1 MSFFKQPKF
10 WTMSIAALVALGI
23 VYLIWQWEVE
33 RIEVGP
39 GQYLVRIHRWGKNLA
54 EGEIVAP
61 DPAYKGVMFE
71 VLPEG
76 RHFLNP
82 LFWSHEVHEMVHV
95 PVGKCLVLTRQFGR
109 DIPQERLAAGDILA
123 HQDNQNPID
132 GERGVL
138 REVLLPGSYRLNPY
152 AYTWEEV
159 PAVEVRVE
167 QVGVRC
173 LKVGLD
179 PRNLSPDKERGN
191 YVVPDGYRGVQQTPV
206 SAGTYYINPH
216 VETITPVEVRSH
228 RVELTD
234 IEFPSRDGFI
244 IKPQV
249 VVEYAVRP
257 EKAPELLVRLTD
269 EGIIHQSDSTDEQ
282 KEANEVLQKVLLP
295 HIRGYAR
302 IEGSNFDARD
312 FILVQ
317 SEVDGNKITNAR
329 EALQQTLLSKVKPR
343 CAELGVE
350 IRAVT
355 LADLRPPEEL
365 ADQIAQREL
374 ARVEREKNLVRIKQ
388 FQAEQELKGKESL
401 KQQAAEKVTAET
413 RLVQGKTKSEQLK
426 QVEQARLV
434 QELANAQ
441 LKLDAAKKH
450 AEATLA
456 RGTAEAAVI
465 QLQNEAEVAGIRTA
479 VAGFGNVQN
488 LAQYQILLKLAPALK
503 EIFVSDESEFARLFA
518 HYLSQAAGTGKVM
531 PAPLPQSSTVQTPA
545 AAPVSTT
552 SDQNAP

>member
-1 MSFFKQPKF
+1 MINLLKQSKF
-10 WTMSIAALVALGI
+10 WTTSIAVIVALGI
-23 VYLIWQWEVE
+23 VYLLWQWEVE

-39 GQYLVRIHRWGKNLA
+39 GKYLVRIHRWGKNLS

-61 DPAYKGVMFE
+61 DPSYKGVMFE

-82 LFWSHEVHEMVHV
+82 LFWSHEVHQMVHV

-109 DIPQERLAAGDILA
+109 DIPEERLTVGDILA
-123 HQDNQNPID
+123 HQDNDNPID
-132 GERGVL
+132 GERGIL

-152 AYTWEEV
+152 AYAWEEV

-173 LKVGLD
+173 LKVGQD
-179 PRNLSPDKERGN
+179 PRKLSPDPARGN

-206 SAGTYYINPH
+206 SPGTYYINPF
-216 VETITPVEVRSH
+216 VETITPIEVRSH

-269 EGIIHQSDSTDEQ
+269 EGVIHQADSSDKE

-317 SEVDGNKITNAR
+317 SEAGDTKTTNAR
-329 EALQQTLLSKVKPR
+329 EALQRTLLSKVKPR

-374 ARVEREKNLVRIKQ
+374 ARVEREKNQVRLKQ

-401 KQQAAEKVTAET
+401 KQQAAEKVNAET
-413 RLVQGKTKSEQLK
+413 RLVQGKTKSE
-426 QVEQARLV
+426 
-434 QELANAQ
+434 
-441 LKLDAAKKH
+441 
-450 AEATLA
+450 
-456 RGTAEAAVI
+456 
-465 QLQNEAEVAGIRTA
+465 
-479 VAGFGNVQN
+479 
-488 LAQYQILLKLAPALK
+488 
-503 EIFVSDESEFARLFA
+503 
-518 HYLSQAAGTGKVM
+518 
-531 PAPLPQSSTVQTPA
+531 
-545 AAPVSTT
+545 
-552 SDQNAP
+552 